1 MNRITL
7 NSLSVCALLAALTS
21 PQHAFAQSDVAGAS
35 PNVLLLVD
43 TSGSMEYLTSTAT
56 PPVCDP
62 NSAVNSQKSRWVNL
76 VEVLT
81 GSINDYRCVTIDRAS
96 SGFVSTFS
104 LAGNR
109 PADYNYSIPYH
120 QPISGN
126 CVAGPG
132 TINLTNNAFAIS
144 DGAGGT
150 RIGFH
155 QYGNTNSCTF
165 SQNTSDGLLSTYSSN
180 VRFGLMTFD
189 TSTNAGTGFSGQAA
203 NYTTGIAGTWSYF
216 VNNPTQGR
224 PGGCPTLVD
233 YEVGARNAAA
243 PPWEGRMVAFGDPS
257 PNSSDPNDN
266 PTARAQWISE
276 ILLTTRP
283 FTQPRLPA
291 CSTTHAPFF
300 GMTTQKIRWTRPAL
314 RTLALTMILICSAA
328 AVRTSSF
335 Y

>member
-7 NSLSVCALLAALTS
+7 NSLTVCALLAALTA

-43 TSGSMEYLTSTAT
+43 TSGSMEFMTSTAT

-62 NSAVNSQKSRWVNL
+62 NSSVNSQKSRWVNL

-81 GSINDYRCVTIDRAS
+81 GSINDYRCVTVDRAS
-96 SGFVSTFS
+96 SGFVSTYS
-104 LAGNR
+104 LGGKR

-126 CVAGPG
+126 CLAGPG

-144 DGAGGT
+144 DSAGGT

-165 SQNTSDGLLSTYSSN
+165 SQNASDGLLSTYSSN

-189 TSTNAGTGFSGQAA
+189 TSTNAGTGFNGLNAD
-203 NYTTGIAGTWSYF
+203 YTTWHRG
-216 VNNPTQGR
+216 NLELLRQQPHPRPTR
-224 PGGCPTLVD
+224 RVP
-233 YEVGARNAAA
+233 YAR
-243 PPWEGRMVAFGDPS
+243 
-257 PNSSDPNDN
+257 
-266 PTARAQWISE
+266 
-276 ILLTTRP
+276 
-283 FTQPRLPA
+283 
-291 CSTTHAPFF
+291 
-300 GMTTQKIRWTRPAL
+300 
-314 RTLALTMILICSAA
+314 
-328 AVRTSSF
+328 
-335 Y
+335 